1 MKPQEKQ
8 MDARGG
14 FGSGVVL
21 AIPQRVQLSRKKGWK
36 MPPNTVVVSRPSKW
50 GNPYDVQRFGLELA
64 VELFARTMRGIW
76 NPTDIPH
83 WQVNIAYD
91 CHTQFL
97 FKHQHHPLEN
107 LRSELTGKNLGC
119 WCPIDKPCHA
129 DVLLRMANSRV

>member
-1 MKPQEKQ
+1 MPSKLTSPV
-8 MDARGG
+8 R
-14 FGSGVVL
+14 
-21 AIPQRVQLSRKKGWK
+21 IQLSRKAGFNLQNESHKLNGLSC
-36 MPPNTVVVSRPSKW
+36 VVVSRPSKW

-129 DVLLRMANSRV
+129 DVLLRMANAKAEPRPA